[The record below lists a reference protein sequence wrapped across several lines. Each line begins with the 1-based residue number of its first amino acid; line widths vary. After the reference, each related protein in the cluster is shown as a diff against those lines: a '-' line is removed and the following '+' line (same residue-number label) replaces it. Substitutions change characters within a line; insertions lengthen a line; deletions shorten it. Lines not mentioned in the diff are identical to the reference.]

1 MFGKFLVNHWKMLVL
16 LVVVAAGIG
25 VVARLTVFKPKPV
38 YETVVAERKNLVQ
51 ILEVSGEIAAERK
64 VTLRFQAGG
73 KLAWVGVKEGDWV
86 NQWQAVASL
95 DKSIVKKNLAK
106 FLNDYMHQR
115 WDFDQ
120 IRENNLVTSDNY
132 DEYSFSNAVERL
144 IEQEQFLLNKTVLD
158 VEIQDLTNKLAT
170 LVAPMAG
177 VVTRVDT
184 PVAGVNVTTTDAI
197 EIVDPESLYFEAEID
212 EADIARVAVGQAAE
226 IKLEAGGD
234 KPVEA
239 QVTWIDFAASTSDG
253 GGTVFLVRLK
263 LVNPGQLRLGMTGEA
278 TIRLNSRE
286 GVVVIPSRAVTSKD
300 GQAEVKLKQGDKIS
314 DKLVKVGL
322 ETDTEMEIT
331 EGLAV
336 GDEVIIGGDKTR
348 GRN

>member
-1 MFGKFLVNHWKMLVL
+1 MWKIIAGLVILVTL
-16 LVVVAAGIG
+16 GLGI
-25 VVARLTVFKPKPV
+25 RQIWFKPKPV
-38 YETVVAERKNLVQ
+38 YEMVAAERKDLVQ
-51 ILEVSGEIAAERK
+51 TLEVSGEIAAERQ
-64 VTLRFQAGG
+64 VTLKFQTGG
-73 KLAWVGVKEGDWV
+73 KLAWVGVKEGDLV
-86 NQWQAVASL
+86 RQWQAVASL

-106 FLNDYMHQR
+106 FLNDYLHQR

-170 LVAPMAG
+170 LVSPMAG

-184 PVAGVNVTTTDAI
+184 PVAGVNVTTADVI
-197 EIVDPESLYFEAEID
+197 EIVDPASLYFEAEID
-212 EADIARVAVGQAAE
+212 EADIAQVAVGQAAE
-226 IKLEAGGD
+226 IKLEADGD
-234 KPVEA
+234 EPLEA
-239 QVTWIDFAASTSDG
+239 QVSWIDFSASTSDG

-263 LVNPGQLRLGMTGEA
+263 LVNRPQLRLGMTGEA
-278 TIRLNSRE
+278 AIRLSSRE

-300 GQAEVKLKQGDKIS
+300 GQAQVKLKQGDKII
-314 DKLVKVGL
+314 DKLVRVGL
-322 ETDTEMEIT
+322 ETDEEIEII
-331 EGLAV
+331 EGLV
-336 GDEVIIGGDKTR
+336 EGDEVIVGGDNKTQ

>member
-1 MFGKFLVNHWKMLVL
+1 MWKIIAGLVILVTVGL
-16 LVVVAAGIG
+16 GI
-25 VVARLTVFKPKPV
+25 RQIWFKPKAV
-38 YETVVAERKNLVQ
+38 YETVVAERKDLVRT
-51 ILEVSGEIAAERK
+51 LEVSGEIAAERK
-64 VTLRFQAGG
+64 VTLKFQAGG
-73 KLAWVGVKEGDWV
+73 KLAWMGVKEGDFV
-86 NQWQAVASL
+86 RQWQAVASL

-120 IRENNLVTSDNY
+120 IRENNLVISDNY

-170 LVAPMAG
+170 LVSPMAG

-184 PVAGVNVTTTDAI
+184 PVAGVNVTTADVI
-197 EIVDPESLYFEAEID
+197 EIVDPASLYFEAEVD
-212 EADIARVAVGQAAE
+212 EADIAQVAVGQAAE

-234 KPVEA
+234 EPIEA
-239 QVTWIDFAASTSDG
+239 RVSWIDFSASTSDG

-263 LVNPGQLRLGMTGEA
+263 LVNRPQLRLGMTGEA
-278 TIRLNSRE
+278 AIRLSSRE

-300 GQAEVKLKQGDKIS
+300 GQAEVKLKQGDKII

-322 ETDTEMEIT
+322 ETDAEVEII
-331 EGLAV
+331 EGLTV
-336 GDEVIIGGDKTR
+336 GDEVIVGGDKTQ